1 MAVSAFS
8 VPASRVSAAARASTA
23 MMADKPNNTPAKF
36 VPKGPFGGYVKVGEN
51 VGEQSG
57 GWLGDQSS
65 GTQIGKFEKGEDYLF
80 FQGPAPKT
88 AVQEDL
94 PSFFSFENLAD
105 AEIKPIQI
113 VVTGVGLGTF
123 AITAAIVIGIPLP
136 F

>member
-1 MAVSAFS
+1 
-8 VPASRVSAAARASTA
+8 
-23 MMADKPNNTPAKF
+23 MMAAGDKPNNTPAKF
-36 VPKGPFGGYVKVGEN
+36 SPKGPFGGSVKPGSPE
-51 VGEQSG
+51 GWIGDRSQSV
-57 GWLGDQSS
+57 
-65 GTQIGKFEKGEDYLF
+65 QIKKFEKGEDYLF

-123 AITAAIVIGIPLP
+123 AIAAAIVIG
-136 F
+136 